1 MSELPDTLP
10 VTEPSAASDAR
21 WNASPSIDRFVVLGY
36 LGSGGMGVVLSAYDP
51 ALDRRV
57 ALKLVR
63 PSPRTAHSARRLLQR
78 EAQAMARLSHPN
90 VVAVHDVG
98 EVDGQQYIA
107 MEFVDGQTL
116 RDWLRE
122 RHDWREVV
130 RMFLAVG
137 AGLTAAHAA
146 GLVHRDFK
154 PENVLIGRDGRPR
167 VVDFGLVVDAGEPG
181 GAGAGTPGYMSPE
194 QLLGD
199 PSDARG
205 DQFSFCVALYEALDG
220 QPPFAKRGYYDEVLS
235 GRVPALPRRAPRWI
249 GEIVLRGLSVRLSA
263 RWPDMPSLLAALD
276 RDRTRSRRTL
286 LIAAAAACLGGGA
299 IAITHTRH
307 DSRATCDTDPLHGV
321 WDGARRA
328 AVERSFATTALPYVG
343 TTFTRVAATLDKY
356 ASAWTTMH
364 DEVCHAPTG
373 DSDQAA
379 SLRELRMACL
389 EARRSTL
396 AALTDEWAQGID
408 AGGLENAVATAA
420 ALPSLDLCGDT
431 RALVGHL
438 PLPLDP
444 AARARIDVARASLDH
459 VRALRAAGRMQ
470 AARSAAEAAFQ
481 TALAE
486 RYPPLSADAAMLLGS
501 VLHAFGEPSA
511 IETLQQATTLAE
523 QAEDNTLA
531 ATAAIE
537 LLGAMVDLGQTR
549 SAIATMP
556 LTEALVVRAGN
567 RHEQRGML
575 RMWQGSALIKSQRT
589 HEGVDMLLE
598 ARTLLT
604 DALGPH
610 DPLVLEA
617 SVRLYKGVAE
627 AGELQRR
634 EKVGEEVLATALDV
648 LGPDHPQAAAL
659 MGRIG
664 EAAADRGDFATAH
677 QMIDR
682 ALAITERTYGAD
694 SLPVAIVVNYQGVV
708 AETENHLDV
717 AAKAYERVL
726 AIRRHSLAP
735 EHPLVAHALANLA
748 LVHHWQQ
755 RSDQALAE
763 INTARDIMLQNYG
776 EDHNDVA
783 YETGVRG
790 SLLLAAGRARE
801 ARDDLALAV
810 AIWKRIDSPDHINLA
825 FATLG
830 LAQID
835 IVLGRYEEA
844 RTLLGP
850 ASETIAKTY
859 GRGYRTFA
867 TATALRARCDLD
879 EHGSADR
886 AALEAAVRDI
896 DKPDVPPA
904 IRGGVRLEL
913 ARADWA
919 AGDLPAARAQTAMT
933 ERDLVQAG
941 AFGATDLQR
950 LRTWVAERGP

>member
-1 MSELPDTLP
+1 M
-10 VTEPSAASDAR
+10 
-21 WNASPSIDRFVVLGY
+21 LGH

-51 ALDRRV
+51 VLDRRV

-63 PSPRTAHSARRLLQR
+63 PSARSATTSARALLRR

-98 EVDGQQYIA
+98 EVGGQQFIA

-130 RMFLAVG
+130 RMFRAVG
-137 AGLTAAHAA
+137 AGLAAAHAA

-167 VVDFGLVVDAGEPG
+167 VVDFGLVVETGEPG

-194 QLLGD
+194 QLVGD
-199 PSDARG
+199 PNDARG

-220 QPPFAKRGYYDEVLS
+220 EPPFAKRRYYEDVLG

-249 GEIVLRGLSVRLSA
+249 GEIVLRGLGVRLSD

-276 RDRTRSRRTL
+276 RDRARSRRSIV
-286 LIAAAAACLGGGA
+286 IAASVAGLVAGAVALTHTTHESRAACG
-299 IAITHTRH
+299 
-307 DSRATCDTDPLHGV
+307 TDPLRDV
-321 WDGARRA
+321 WDGGRRA
-328 AVERSFATTALPYVG
+328 AVERSFSTTALPYVG
-343 TTFTRVAATLDKY
+343 TTFTRVAATLDQY
-356 ASAWTTMH
+356 ASAWTAMH
-364 DEVCHAPTG
+364 DEVCRAPTG
-373 DSDQAA
+373 DGAQAA

-389 EARRSTL
+389 DARRSTL
-396 AALTDEWAQGID
+396 AALTDEWAHGID

-420 ALPSLDLCGDT
+420 SLPSLDLCGDT

-444 AARARIDVARASLDH
+444 AARARIDATRAALDR

-470 AARSAAEAAFQ
+470 AARTAAEAAYQ
-481 TALAE
+481 RALADH
-486 RYPPLSADAAMLLGS
+486 YPPASAEAALLLGS

-511 IETLQQATTLAE
+511 IEPLQQATTLAE
-523 QAEDNTLA
+523 RAGDDGLA
-531 ATAAIE
+531 ASAAIE
-537 LLGAMVDLGQTR
+537 LLGAMVDVGQTR
-549 SAIATMP
+549 SAIAAVP
-556 LTEALVVRAGN
+556 LTEALVVRAGD
-567 RHEQRGML
+567 RHVQRGML
-575 RMWQGSALIKSQRT
+575 RMWQGDALIKSQRT
-589 HEGVDMLLE
+589 HEGVEMLVE
-598 ARTLLT
+598 ARALLT
-604 DALGPH
+604 EALGPH

-617 SVRLYKGVAE
+617 AVRLYKAVAE
-627 AGELQRR
+627 AGELHRR
-634 EKVGEEVLATALDV
+634 DKLGEEVLATALDV
-648 LGPDHPQAAAL
+648 LGPDHPQTAAL

-664 EAAADRGDFATAH
+664 EAAADRGDFVTAH

-682 ALAITERTYGAD
+682 ALAITERTYGPD
-694 SLPVAIVVNYQGVV
+694 SLPAAVMVNYQGVV

-726 AIRRHSLAP
+726 AIRRHLLAP

-748 LVHHWQQ
+748 LAHHWQH
-755 RSDQALAE
+755 RGDQALAE
-763 INTARDIMLQNYG
+763 INTARAIMLQNYG

-783 YETGVRG
+783 YETAVRG

-801 ARDDLALAV
+801 AREDLEQAV
-810 AIWKRIDSPDHINLA
+810 AIWKRIDSPDQINVA
-825 FATLG
+825 FTTLG
-830 LAQID
+830 LVQAD
-835 IVLGRYEEA
+835 IALGRYAEA
-844 RTLLGP
+844 RTLLTP
-850 ASETIAKTY
+850 ASETIARTY

-867 TATALRARCDLD
+867 AATALRARCDLD

-886 AALEAAVRDI
+886 PALEAALHDV
-896 DKPDVPPA
+896 DKPDVPPS
-904 IRGGVRLEL
+904 IRGAVRFEL
-913 ARADWA
+913 ARAEWA
-919 AGDLPAARAQTAMT
+919 AGDRPAARAQTAMT

-941 AFGATDLQR
+941 AFG
-950 LRTWVAERGP
+950 